1 MEVQKYNQNI
11 HKRLQIKDEFNTQLA
26 LTAPA
31 VSPATQYL
39 NNNLTTRKYI
49 QTTYE
54 RQDHERL

>member
-1 MEVQKYNQNI
+1 MEVQKYKQNI

-26 LTAPA
+26 LTTPA
-31 VSPATQYL
+31 VPPATKYL
-39 NNNLTTRKYI
+39 NNSLTIRKYI